1 MRNQFRTEIE
11 SVEKY
16 QKKQVNPW
24 GRLSLIKMNRTTA
37 VKYAVSLSE
46 LSEQV
51 NQLIEQR
58 GERLKQQ
65 ANEYL
70 EQELKTDTENL
81 FKELIQL

>member
-1 MRNQFRTEIE
+1 
-11 SVEKY
+11 
-16 QKKQVNPW
+16 
-24 GRLSLIKMNRTTA
+24 MNRTTA
-37 VKYAVSLSE
+37 VKYAVFLSE

-58 GERLKQQ
+58 GERLKQR

-70 EQELKTDTENL
+70 EQEFKIDMENL